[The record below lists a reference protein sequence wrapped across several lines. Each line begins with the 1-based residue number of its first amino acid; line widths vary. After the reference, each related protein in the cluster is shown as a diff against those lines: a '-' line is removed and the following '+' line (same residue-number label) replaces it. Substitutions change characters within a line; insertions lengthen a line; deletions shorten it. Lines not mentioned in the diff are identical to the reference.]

1 MLKNPFA
8 EMRNRLWLPCIENSR
23 NKLFWASFCLL
34 TENRWRVCSTRRTW
48 KVQNVYYK
56 YSIFMKTW
64 RAMTITVP
72 FGIRIL
78 MEINVILNSNWKIYW
93 VFGVNMFP
101 ITFLYFGNNCIF
113 CDLKIELG
121 IHQTLLNLLLS
132 QHIKQ

>member
-1 MLKNPFA
+1 MKGLLNKTDLKSSK
-8 EMRNRLWLPCIENSR
+8 CILQIFNIYENMKSNDNYSPVWNQNTDG
-23 NKLFWASFCLL
+23 NKCNFELKL
-34 TENRWRVCSTRRTW
+34 
-48 KVQNVYYK
+48 
-56 YSIFMKTW
+56 
-64 RAMTITVP
+64 
-72 FGIRIL
+72 
-78 MEINVILNSNWKIYW
+78 KIYW